1 MKFNEIKSIL
11 PWIIILLVLFP
22 LSFFL
27 GVEKEG
33 LLEMHVDTTHLE
45 GIRKW
50 LTEIYNSNRFLFGTI
65 VTLTMATVG
74 ITIAFLTDIILKILG
89 LEVSKIQ
96 HHE

>member
-11 PWIIILLVLFP
+11 PWIAILFVLFP

-33 LLEMHVDTTHLE
+33 LLDMHVDTSKLE
-45 GIRKW
+45 GLRLW
-50 LTEIYNSNRFLFGTI
+50 LVNLYNDHRFTFAI
-65 VTLTMATVG
+65 VVTLTMATVG
-74 ITIAFLTDIILKILG
+74 ITIAFLTDIILKMFG